1 MIWHASKRESN
12 YVFNFHEEIIAYCR
26 SDVDILRR
34 CCLEFRELF
43 YNVTD
48 IDPFTTLTIASAC
61 HLVYRTNYLPKDTIG
76 IIPPMGYT
84 PKKKQSLFAHK
95 WLSYTA
101 EKREIHIQHA
111 RNGGEKRVGDY
122 FLDGYHEE
130 THTAYEV
137 QGCFWHGCPKC
148 YARDTINVYN
158 HKTMQELYC
167 STVEKIEY
175 LKRQGYNVVEVWE
188 CDVRRELKQN
198 EEMKYYF
205 DHYHVAEPLEPRH
218 ALYGGRTNAAK
229 LQHCCQ
235 GDEQIRYVDFTSLYP
250 HVNRSKTV
258 PTGHPEIITENFDE
272 DLSNYFGLIKCTVL
286 PPCGLFHPVLPHHG
300 QNKLMF
306 ALCKTCAD
314 TRNQTPCTHS
324 DAERAIQG
332 TWCSVEVMK
341 ALEKGYRIL
350 QMHEVWHFPRKS
362 DTLFKEYIDTFAKI
376 KLEASG
382 YPKDCVTDEQKQ
394 WYVNDIFENQG
405 IQLDPTKIS
414 YNPGLRILAKLML
427 NLFWGKFAQRSN
439 LTKTKQIEDPQ
450 VFFDYLTSD
459 EITVL
464 DADLVSDE
472 IMEIRYEYGDK
483 FVQPDP
489 KTNVVIAAF
498 TTAYARLQLYDELD
512 MLQERVLYYDTDSV
526 IYLGQPGQPEPRLGN
541 YIGDLTDELGG
552 DHITVFA
559 SGGPKNYGYKTSG
572 GKTDIKVR
580 GITLDCTARQKV
592 NFESM
597 CELVSLRA
605 ECGVTGTVT
614 VDIPFRI
621 TRNTRTK
628 EIQTKRMKKDYRV
641 VYNKRVIIDYYKT
654 LPYGY

>member
-1 MIWHASKRESN
+1 M
-12 YVFNFHEEIIAYCR
+12 
-26 SDVDILRR
+26 
-34 CCLEFRELF
+34 
-43 YNVTD
+43 
-48 IDPFTTLTIASAC
+48 
-61 HLVYRTNYLPKDTIG
+61 
-76 IIPPMGYT
+76 
-84 PKKKQSLFAHK
+84 
-95 WLSYTA
+95 SY
-101 EKREIHIQHA
+101 
-111 RNGGEKRVGDY
+111 
-122 FLDGYHEE
+122 F
-130 THTAYEV
+130 
-137 QGCFWHGCPKC
+137 
-148 YARDTINVYN
+148 
-158 HKTMQELYC
+158 
-167 STVEKIEY
+167 
-175 LKRQGYNVVEVWE
+175 
-188 CDVRRELKQN
+188 
-198 EEMKYYF
+198 
-205 DHYHVAEPLEPRH
+205 
-218 ALYGGRTNAAK
+218 
-229 LQHCCQ
+229 
-235 GDEQIRYVDFTSLYP
+235 LYP
-250 HVNRSKTV
+250 HVNCSKIV

-286 PPCGLFHPVLPHHG
+286 PPRGLFHPVLPHHG

-314 TRNQTPCTHS
+314 TGYQNQCTHS

-362 DTLFKEYIDTFAKI
+362 DTLFKEYIDTFGEI

-394 WYVNDIFENQG
+394 WYVNDIFKNQG

-427 NLFWGKFAQRSN
+427 NSFWGKFAQRSN

-450 VFFDYLTSD
+450 IFFDYLTSD

-526 IYLGQPGQPEPRLGN
+526 IYLSQPGQPEPRLGN

-552 DHITVFA
+552 EHITVFA

-614 VDIPFRI
+614 LDIPFRI

-641 VYNKRVIIDYYKT
+641 VYNKRVIVDGYKT